1 GSHFEIVHGESLVLP
16 AVAVQP
22 DGRERALRVGRVAQK
37 EVGVGMAL
45 SSDSVV
51 GEIAR
56 KSHVAEQRGGSE
68 IVVPFQTVDFKSDL
82 HAVAALEPAQMILE
96 LLAVVA
102 EAGIRK
108 ISLRDGLQSD

>member
-1 GSHFEIVHGESLVLP
+1 
-16 AVAVQP
+16 
-22 DGRERALRVGRVAQK
+22 
-37 EVGVGMAL
+37 MAL
-45 SSDSVV
+45 SVDTVV
-51 GEIAR
+51 CEIAR
-56 KSHVAEQRGGSE
+56 KSHVAEQRTGGE

-108 ISLRDGLQSD
+108 ISLRDGLQSDAAPIDLQQPADVRQIGSKAHQAELVHDIQAIDRDGHRVV